1 MKCEIISVGTELL
14 MGDTVNTN
22 ATYISN
28 KLKSM
33 GFFVFYHT
41 VVGDNPQRLKDV
53 IKNAT
58 DRSEMIIFTG
68 GLGPTVDDLTKETVC
83 DLLNLKTVIHNES
96 VNDIKDFFKERKI
109 FNTEENLKQAY
120 FPENSII
127 LKNRKGTAPGCI
139 IERDDK
145 IFILLPGPPKELIPM
160 FEDEVTPYL
169 EKFID
174 GFLYSKTLRFFGI
187 GESDLV
193 RRIKDII
200 ANQTNPTI
208 APYAKNYEVTL
219 RITSSGKNREE
230 CKKLVL
236 DKKEEILEIVGSYYY
251 GDGDTSL
258 ENELHELLKK
268 YDLTIATAESCSG
281 GLLSSKIISIPG
293 ASNYF
298 LNGIIAYS
306 NLSKISLLQIE
317 RKILENYGAVS
328 SEIALQMAKNIKN
341 ISNSDIG
348 ISITGI
354 AGPSRDI
361 KNENIGQIFIGID
374 YKCKIYCYE
383 KNLLGNR
390 TRVMNKAAMW
400 AIFLTIDIIKKENK

>member
-1 MKCEIISVGTELL
+1 MKCEIISVGTEIL

-41 VVGDNPQRLKDV
+41 VVGDNPQRLKD
-53 IKNAT
+53 IIRNAA

-68 GLGPTVDDLTKETVC
+68 GLGPTTDDLTKETLC
-83 DLLNLKTVIHNES
+83 SFLNLNMFINDQS

-109 FNTEENLKQAY
+109 FSTEENLKQAY
-120 FPENSII
+120 FPREAII
-127 LKNRKGTAPGCI
+127 LKNRNGTAPGCI
-139 IERDDK
+139 IEKAGK
-145 IFILLPGPPKELIPM
+145 IYILLPGPPKELIPM
-160 FEDEVTPYL
+160 FEDEVTPHL
-169 EKFID
+169 EKFVD

-193 RRIKDII
+193 KRIKNII
-200 ANQTNPTI
+200 ANQNNPTV

-219 RITSSGKNREE
+219 RITSSGIDKEE
-230 CKKLVL
+230 CRNIVL
-236 DKKEEILEIVGSYYY
+236 NKKKEILKIVGDYYY
-251 GDGDTSL
+251 GDNESSL
-258 ENELHELLKK
+258 EREFHELLKK
-268 YDLTIATAESCSG
+268 YDLTVATAESCSG
-281 GLLSSKIISIPG
+281 GLLSSKIINIPG
-293 ASNYF
+293 SSNYY
-298 LNGIIAYS
+298 LNGIVAYS
-306 NLSKISLLQIE
+306 NLSKISLLKIE
-317 RKILENYGAVS
+317 RKILENYGAAS

-354 AGPSRDI
+354 AGPSGDR

-374 YKCKIYCYE
+374 YKGKIYCYE

>member
-41 VVGDNPQRLKDV
+41 VVGDNPQRLKGV
-53 IKNAT
+53 IKNAA

-96 VNDIKDFFKERKI
+96 VNDIKNFFRERKI

-120 FPENSII
+120 FPVNSII

-139 IERDDK
+139 IERDNK

-160 FEDEVTPYL
+160 FEGEVSPYL

-200 ANQTNPTI
+200 ANQTNPTV

-230 CKKLVL
+230 CKNLVL
-236 DKKEEILEIVGSYYY
+236 DKKREILEIVGSYYY

-258 ENELHELLKK
+258 ENELHDLLKK
-268 YDLTIATAESCSG
+268 NDLTVATAESCSG

-298 LNGIIAYS
+298 LNGIIVYS
-306 NLSKISLLQIE
+306 NLSKISLLQVE
-317 RKILENYGAVS
+317 RKILENYGAAS
-328 SEIALQMAKNIKN
+328 YETALQMAKNIKN

-354 AGPSRDI
+354 AGPSGDR

-374 YKCKIYCYE
+374 YKGKIYCYE

-390 TRVMNKAAMW
+390 IRVMNKAAMW
-400 AIFLTIDIIKKENK
+400 AIFLTIDLIKKENK